1 MNVQLR
7 ETTSAATGGVS
18 VLALHGPG
26 SLLLVEQLVGRSLAI
41 GQPAFAR
48 LRRGAD
54 CLDEI
59 VVAPLASD
67 DVELHTHASVPL
79 VRELRLWLR
88 ERHGVQ
94 VESEPTLARA
104 PSFAELVR
112 DAPCE
117 SAART
122 WLDQAEGALARALRE
137 LCEVEPTRREERLDR
152 LLENGRRARFLSR
165 PARVLLAGPVN
176 AGKST
181 LFNVLL
187 GRPRAITSD
196 REGTTRDVLREPAL
210 LGDWPVELWDGAGE
224 RTLPADPADGVER
237 AGQLL
242 ARAATRAA
250 DLVFWLVPV
259 GQAVDAPASPAVV
272 VVRTHADRDP
282 GQARAAVSALFD
294 PHAAREQIRE
304 LFCEHF
310 ALPERAWQQGAPV
323 PADADLLELLRELR
337 LDGADS
343 RLLRRLEAW
352 MD

>member
-1 MNVQLR
+1 MTVHLR
-7 ETTSAATGGVS
+7 EMTSAGTGGVS

-26 SLLLVEQLVGRSLAI
+26 AFSLAERVVGRSLTV
-41 GQPAFAR
+41 GEPAFAL

-59 VVAPLASD
+59 VVAPLAID
-67 DVELHTHASVPL
+67 QVELHTHASTPL
-79 VRELRLWLR
+79 VREVRLWLQ
-88 ERHGVQ
+88 EVHGVQ
-94 VESEPTLARA
+94 AQREPARA
-104 PSFAELVR
+104 HASDFVELVR

-117 SAART
+117 AAART
-122 WLDQAEGALARALRE
+122 WLDQADGALARALRE
-137 LCEVEPTRREERLDR
+137 VHDAEPARREALLER

-196 REGTTRDVLREPAL
+196 RAGTTRDVLREPAL
-210 LGDWPVELWDGAGE
+210 LGEWPIELWDSAGQ
-224 RTLPADPADGVER
+224 RTLPADHADGAER
-237 AGQLL
+237 AGQSL
-242 ARAATRAA
+242 ARAAARAA
-250 DLVFWLVPV
+250 DLVFWLAPV
-259 GQAVDAPASPAVV
+259 GEPVEAPASVATI

-282 GQARAAVSALFD
+282 GRSRGAVSSLVD
-294 PHAAREQIRE
+294 PELARERIRE

-310 ALPERAWQQGAPV
+310 ALPANAWQRGAPV
-323 PADADLLELLRELR
+323 PADADLLEALRELR
-337 LDGADS
+337 AAASDS
-343 RLLRRLEAW
+343 QRLQAIEAW